1 MSKTKEDHKTAPALS
16 RRHFIN
22 SVAIGAAET
31 AVLAL
36 PEEAAAQKIV
46 DSELV
51 RLVLNVNGERHV
63 LMVEPRW
70 SLLHVLRDRLGL
82 TGTKQG
88 CELGECGA
96 CTVLIDG
103 VARYACM
110 TLALEAEGAEITT
123 IEGLTRGNELGP
135 VQQAFRDEDAF
146 QCGYCTP
153 GQIVNAEA
161 LLRKNPNPGIE
172 EIREGMS
179 GNLCRCGAYAHI
191 FRAVQRAAELRQ
203 KVR

>member
-1 MSKTKEDHKTAPALS
+1 MILS
-16 RRHFIN
+16 RRRFVS
-22 SVAIGAAET
+22 SVAVGAAEA
-31 AVLAL
+31 AVLAT
-36 PEEAAAQKIV
+36 PDEAKAQKIV
-46 DSELV
+46 DGELV
-51 RLVLNVNGERHV
+51 RVALNVNGERHV

-70 SLLHVLRDRLGL
+70 SLLHVLRDWLGL

-88 CELGECGA
+88 CERGECGA

-110 TLALEAEGAEITT
+110 TLAVEAEGAEITT
-123 IEGLTRGNELGP
+123 IEGLMRGSELGP
-135 VQQAFRDEDAF
+135 VQQAFRMEDGF

-153 GQIVNAEA
+153 GQMMSAEA
-161 LLRKNPNPGIE
+161 LLRKNPNPSLE

-203 KVR
+203 KER